1 VVLSFVIYLI
11 VMMSI
16 IRKKD
21 LISTIDAKLNS
32 AKKKILSDIRIDI
45 SKCLLINFRKL
56 YTLRVFLICY
66 DIMRFNVEIS
76 IFYL

>member
-1 VVLSFVIYLI
+1 MVLSFVIYLT

-21 LISTIDAKLNS
+21 LTSTTDAKLNS
-32 AKKKILSDIRIDI
+32 AKKKILSIRIDI

-56 YTLRVFLICY
+56 YTLRFLNLLRY
-66 DIMRFNVEIS
+66 YAF
-76 IFYL
+76 

>member
-1 VVLSFVIYLI
+1 
-11 VMMSI
+11 MSI

-21 LISTIDAKLNS
+21 LTSTTDAKLNS

-45 SKCLLINFRKL
+45 SKCLLILGN
-56 YTLRVFLICY
+56 YTHYVFLICY

-76 IFYL
+76 IFYLRV